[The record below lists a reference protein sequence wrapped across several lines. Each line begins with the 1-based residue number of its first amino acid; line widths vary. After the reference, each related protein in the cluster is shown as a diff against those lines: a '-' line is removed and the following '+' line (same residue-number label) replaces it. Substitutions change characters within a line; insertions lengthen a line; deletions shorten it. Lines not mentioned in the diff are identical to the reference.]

1 LQGLEKHLKIASQM
15 KDFDKGDKWMD
26 LDVTTWPVVE
36 QFQQRMQTDG
46 YVDLSFLDGWVYTCT
61 NSALVQL
68 ILCMSKCYLR

>member
-1 LQGLEKHLKIASQM
+1 M
-15 KDFDKGDKWMD
+15 KDFNKGDRWMD

-61 NSALVQL
+61 NGTINFIHVQ
-68 ILCMSKCYLR
+68 MYLR